1 MATTVREYLFV
12 LRQCQEGWEQ
22 IGASIAACDA
32 QIGLAT
38 AAIHGDG
45 QESGPLLSAENKR
58 QRAAQKNILTMP
70 LFEDGWCFYGVDWSA
85 VPGVGAAVL
94 ATLSSEMGTG
104 TQIRNAFR
112 SAEAF
117 ASWLGFC
124 RDNRVSGG
132 RELKAK
138 TRKVVSRVAAALRLA
153 AQSLRNSEHQLGED
167 GRRMKARLGKAEG
180 LTATAHKLARILYAV
195 ITRRVAYNEA
205 EAFKQ
210 TPATPARRI
219 SNLQKQAA
227 KFGLQLLPAS

>member
-1 MATTVREYLFV
+1 MERGRSITDLSIYLPM
-12 LRQCQEGWEQ
+12 C
-22 IGASIAACDA
+22 
-32 QIGLAT
+32 
-38 AAIHGDG
+38 
-45 QESGPLLSAENKR
+45 P
-58 QRAAQKNILTMP
+58 
-70 LFEDGWCFYGVDWSA
+70 
-85 VPGVGAAVL
+85 
-94 ATLSSEMGTG
+94 
-104 TQIRNAFR
+104 
-112 SAEAF
+112 
-117 ASWLGFC
+117 
-124 RDNRVSGG
+124 DNRVSGG
-132 RELKAK
+132 KVLKVLKAK
-138 TRKVVSRVAAALRLA
+138 TRKVVSRVATALRLA